1 MTLVYPIALEAT
13 GDVDPLTDLSEGIRP
28 EFLHGAALAAKAFH
42 KCWGPPPAAVA
53 ALGLRCPDDV
63 SLIAVDEPPWS
74 EMATPRLSAI
84 RPPAAE
90 VAEPVA
96 AIASLRLGWRGLC
109 ALIDFHCD

>member
-53 ALGLRCPDDV
+53 A
-63 SLIAVDEPPWS
+63 
-74 EMATPRLSAI
+74 
-84 RPPAAE
+84 
-90 VAEPVA
+90 PVA
-96 AIASLRLGWRGLC
+96 ATASVRLGWRGLC